1 MRLDR
6 AVEAAG
12 ISQVKIRHRPR
23 LLSDNGPRYVSG
35 ELEAYLRRQG
45 LEHVRGAPYQP
56 MTR

>member
-1 MRLDR
+1 M
-6 AVEAAG
+6 EAAG